1 LRFKS
6 LGSRLL
12 APGSSFAP
20 DGLVM
25 TDYTFSNHELQLHAA
40 LVGLMEFEATE
51 KRFPKPNDEADADA
65 VLANAK
71 AYAEACRVAN
81 RATANGCGA
90 ADVDVDA
97 DFCRA
102 FARHCAVELQPM
114 ACFAGG
120 VVAQEVVKCAGKY
133 APIDGFLHFNSM
145 ETLPSPPP
153 PLADRAP
160 QGCRYDDLIAVFG
173 ASFVQKLGNL
183 NYFLVGSGALGCEFV
198 KNFGLN
204 GVCCGPEGRLVVAD
218 ADRIELSNLTRQF
231 LFREHNVGHSKAAAA
246 SKMATDPGPRTC
258 ANAMNADLRA
268 GNKNIQHDFNMLLI
282 EQF

>member
-1 LRFKS
+1 
-6 LGSRLL
+6 
-12 APGSSFAP
+12 
-20 DGLVM
+20 
-25 TDYTFSNHELQLHAA
+25 
-40 LVGLMEFEATE
+40 
-51 KRFPKPNDEADADA
+51 
-65 VLANAK
+65 
-71 AYAEACRVAN
+71 
-81 RATANGCGA
+81 
-90 ADVDVDA
+90 
-97 DFCRA
+97 
-102 FARHCAVELQPM
+102 
-114 ACFAGG
+114 
-120 VVAQEVVKCAGKY
+120 
-133 APIDGFLHFNSM
+133 M